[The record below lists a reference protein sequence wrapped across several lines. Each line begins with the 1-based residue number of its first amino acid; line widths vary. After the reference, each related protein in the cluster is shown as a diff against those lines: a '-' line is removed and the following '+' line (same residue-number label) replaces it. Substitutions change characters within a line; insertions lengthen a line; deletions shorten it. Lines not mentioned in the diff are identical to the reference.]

1 MLVLC
6 SKCSTVF
13 DCQEPK
19 CPNCGSMDRDIG
31 VFDSFDMYEKH
42 IGVQDLSGETY
53 SGKSK
58 FFYEVKTKPDFDRDT
73 QQNVMVERTFDRR
86 EDKDSYIE
94 EIKTKSVRAWAQ
106 FACVIL
112 DHTYGLMPETGYP
125 TDHMNA
131 RDVAEAA
138 ARLRAQGLLT
148 PRGHVF
154 ATHLSHENMLP
165 HEEMSAF
172 ARAHGYEIAFDGL
185 TLTL

>member
-86 EDKDSYIE
+86 EDKD
-94 EIKTKSVRAWAQ
+94 
-106 FACVIL
+106 
-112 DHTYGLMPETGYP
+112 
-125 TDHMNA
+125 
-131 RDVAEAA
+131 
-138 ARLRAQGLLT
+138 
-148 PRGHVF
+148 
-154 ATHLSHENMLP
+154 
-165 HEEMSAF
+165 
-172 ARAHGYEIAFDGL
+172 
-185 TLTL
+185 

>member
-19 CPNCGSMDRDIG
+19 CTNCGSMDRDIG

-94 EIKTKSVRAWAQ
+94 EIKTKSGE
-106 FACVIL
+106 VIKRN
-112 DHTYGLMPETGYP
+112 
-125 TDHMNA
+125 TDKLSEHKGHGS
-131 RDVAEAA
+131 DK
-138 ARLRAQGLLT
+138 T
-148 PRGHVF
+148 HPRNSGDD
-154 ATHLSHENMLP
+154 
-165 HEEMSAF
+165 
-172 ARAHGYEIAFDGL
+172 DGN
-185 TLTL
+185 

>member
-58 FFYEVKTKPDFDRDT
+58 FFYEVKTKPDVDLDT

-94 EIKTKSVRAWAQ
+94 EIKTKSGE
-106 FACVIL
+106 VIKRN
-112 DHTYGLMPETGYP
+112 
-125 TDHMNA
+125 TDKLSEHKGHGC
-131 RDVAEAA
+131 DK
-138 ARLRAQGLLT
+138 T
-148 PRGHVF
+148 HPRNSGGG
-154 ATHLSHENMLP
+154 N
-165 HEEMSAF
+165 
-172 ARAHGYEIAFDGL
+172 GN
-185 TLTL
+185 